1 MRAQSGQHIEQR
13 GARGVQAQRIEHQI
27 GAGKERRGAEKKC
40 RRRKIAGNGGLNG
53 VQRLRPAMETE
64 SSVRV
69 SVAPK
74 ARSASSLWSRV
85 RTASRTVVVPAVCK
99 PASRT
104 QVFTCALG
112 TGVV

>member
-1 MRAQSGQHIEQR
+1 MACSVCG
-13 GARGVQAQRIEHQI
+13 
-27 GAGKERRGAEKKC
+27 
-40 RRRKIAGNGGLNG
+40 
-53 VQRLRPAMETE
+53 PAMETE

-85 RTASRTVVVPAVCK
+85 RTASRTVVVPAVCR
-99 PASRT
+99 PASRM